1 MAEILGG
8 TRRFVHRNGLVQRD
22 FLSFASGG
30 VRPGIRSKWRRRE
43 SGIIRKIGMF
53 GIAVEGVTDRDRGR
67 KLWGPDLDLVF
78 TNDFRLRPQ
87 PFSIGAGN
95 GELGERIAASDL

>member
-1 MAEILGG
+1 
-8 TRRFVHRNGLVQRD
+8 
-22 FLSFASGG
+22 
-30 VRPGIRSKWRRRE
+30 
-43 SGIIRKIGMF
+43 MF

-87 PFSIGAGN
+87 PLSIGASN
-95 GELGERIAASDL
+95 GELGERITASDL